1 MARLH
6 PGVYIEEVSSGV
18 RPIEGVST
26 STAAFLGKAELG
38 DIGKA
43 VLVTSLQE
51 FQKKYGSFLSD
62 GFLAHAVYQ
71 FFNNGGKTSYIV
83 RIASTGARAA
93 DIALKDRK
101 TGSPAKTLTI
111 RAANEGNWG
120 NTLDIVVTDGTL
132 DPDNEFAVRVYRDR
146 STEKLP
152 PLLLETFDN
161 LSMNSAAGNYVETI
175 INANAAYIRA
185 DVEDVNLTTA
195 GPGVSRSGALPVSD
209 GSADLK
215 LDPAQATRV
224 QGTATTKGTLTSGS
238 GGTSPLVPL
247 TDKRKLQI
255 SINGDGPH
263 VVIIPPEMDTGVKI
277 ADALQKIV
285 REDLTP
291 NSSMSQEAFA
301 GFTCAYDLT
310 TNTYLLISG
319 AQGTNSSVMVGDGAV
334 LLKLDATQATATSGT
349 ATENGSLKSA
359 YNPLPYPSKVP
370 YKFQINLDNDGPHNV
385 VAIPTAA
392 TGTQIAAAIQA
403 AVRQITA
410 TTATNKDAFEK
421 FTCSYDTTNPANTFY
436 VLKSGTV
443 GTSSKV
449 LVESS
454 SPEDETIKLEAGTYK
469 FVIEINGDGPHIVS
483 FNGPC
488 ANGAVIASA
497 ISKAIAGDPTAV
509 PPVPGITPKRSTN
522 ADAFAPG
529 KFQCDYLNASAIGN
543 PVLKLTSGKTGVA
556 SSVRI
561 TDAPTYNVASLLKL
575 GLTNGGQEITGAATL
590 RPANSKTPT
599 EYHLGDA
606 TVSGNIE
613 SVTPGDDGG
622 TPSDQDHINGLNAL
636 DTVRDVSILCIPGIG
651 TQAVVDAGTNYC
663 TQRADCFFIG
673 DCNQTDDS
681 VEEAQ
686 AFLTSLAKKRS
697 YGAIYYPWLK
707 MLDPTGK
714 SPVPIAVPPSGF
726 VAGMYA
732 RIDAKRGVWKAPAGT
747 EANIG
752 GAVSVTADTTDA
764 QQDFLNPIGVNVIR
778 TFPASGIVI
787 WGARTLATRS
797 DPEYRYIPVRRTAIF
812 LEQSIYNG
820 IQWAVFEP
828 NDEDLWASLRAN
840 INAFMML
847 QFRAGAFQGKTP
859 NEAFF
864 VKCDHQT
871 TTQADIDAGTVNI
884 LVGFAPLKPAEFVVL
899 RLSQKAGQPSA

>member
-51 FQKKYGSFLSD
+51 FQKKYGSFLNDS
-62 GFLAHAVYQ
+62 FLAHGVYQ
-71 FFNNGGKTSYIV
+71 FFNNGGKTCYIV
-83 RIASTGARAA
+83 RIAGTGARAA

-101 TGSPAKTLTI
+101 GSPAKTLTV
-111 RAANEGNWG
+111 RAASEGTWG
-120 NTLDIVVTDGTL
+120 NKLDIVIADGTD
-132 DPDNEFAVRVYRDR
+132 DPDNEFAVQVYRDR

-161 LSMNSAAGNYVETI
+161 LSMNTAAGNYVETV
-175 INANAAYIRA
+175 INANSAYIRA
-185 DVEDVNLTTA
+185 DVEDDNLATA
-195 GPGVSRSGALPVSD
+195 GPGVSRSGMLPV
-209 GSADLK
+209 GNAAGLLK
-215 LDPAQATRV
+215 LGAANGGTETAGVDGPPKTAGTS
-224 QGTATTKGTLTSGS
+224 QGGSTPATTL
-238 GGTSPLVPL
+238 PA
-247 TDKRKLQI
+247 DQRKLLI
-255 SINGDGPH
+255 NLNGDG
-263 VVIIPPEMDTGVKI
+263 D
-277 ADALQKIV
+277 
-285 REDLTP
+285 REITVPL
-291 NSSMSQEAFA
+291 SA
-301 GFTCAYDLT
+301 G
-310 TNTYLLISG
+310 
-319 AQGTNSSVMVGDGAV
+319 
-334 LLKLDATQATATSGT
+334 
-349 ATENGSLKSA
+349 
-359 YNPLPYPSKVP
+359 
-370 YKFQINLDNDGPHNV
+370 
-385 VAIPTAA
+385 
-392 TGTQIAAAIQA
+392 TGTDIAAAIQA
-403 AVRQITA
+403 AVKGLMSNVPAKQPAYTG
-410 TTATNKDAFEK
+410 
-421 FTCSYDTTNPANTFY
+421 FTCAYNDPAAPNVYLLSSGSTGAGSSVVVKNSTTTTISLPA
-436 VLKSGTV
+436 GQHQ
-443 GTSSKV
+443 
-449 LVESS
+449 
-454 SPEDETIKLEAGTYK
+454 
-469 FVIEINGDGPHIVS
+469 FVIEVNGDGPHTITLA
-483 FNGPC
+483 GPLS
-488 ANGAVIASA
+488 GGDA
-497 ISKAIAGDPTAV
+497 IKTAIETALQSL
-509 PPVPGITPKRSTN
+509 IPKRKAN
-522 ADAFAPG
+522 AAAFTGFLCQYDIAPN
-529 KFQCDYLNASAIGN
+529 QGN
-543 PVLKLTSGKTGVA
+543 PSFRLTSGA
-556 SSVRI
+556 SGAASTVRVS
-561 TDAPTYNVASLLKL
+561 DAPANNVAGTLKL
-575 GLTNGGQEITGAATL
+575 GVTNGGKEISGGAVL

-599 EYHLGDA
+599 EYHIGDSV
-606 TVSGNIE
+606 VSGNIAPDP
-613 SVTPGDDGG
+613 TFGDDGG
-622 TPSDQDHINGLNAL
+622 TPNDQDYINGLSAL
-636 DTVRDVSILCIPGIG
+636 DTVRDVSIVCIPGIG
-651 TQAVVDAGTNYC
+651 SKAVVDAGTNYC

-673 DCNQTDDS
+673 DVNGTDDS

-686 AFLTSLAKKRS
+686 AFLTGLTVKSS

-752 GAVSVTADTTDA
+752 GAVGVTADTTDA

-840 INAFMML
+840 INSFMML

-884 LVGFAPLKPAEFVVL
+884 LVGFAALKPAEFVVL
-899 RLSQKAGQPSA
+899 QLSQKAGQPAA

>member
-43 VLVTSLQE
+43 LLVTNLQE

-62 GFLAHAVYQ
+62 SFLAHGVYQ
-71 FFNNGGKTSYIV
+71 FFNNGGKTCYIV
-83 RIASTGARAA
+83 RIAGTGARAA

-101 TGSPAKTLTI
+101 GSPVKTLTI
-111 RAANEGNWG
+111 RAASEGAWG
-120 NTLDIVVTDGTL
+120 NTLDIVVKDGTL
-132 DPDNEFAVRVYRDR
+132 DPDNGFAVQIYRDR
-146 STEKLP
+146 STQAPPLP

-161 LSMNSAAGNYVETI
+161 LSMNTAAGNYIETMV
-175 INANAAYIRA
+175 NANSAYIRA
-185 DVEDVNLTTA
+185 DVEDANLATA
-195 GPGVSRSGALPVSD
+195 GQGVSRSGALPM
-209 GSADLK
+209 GNAADLLK
-215 LDPAQATRV
+215 LGAANGGTETAGGAGPPPTAGTSQSGATA
-224 QGTATTKGTLTSGS
+224 ATTL
-238 GGTSPLVPL
+238 PA
-247 TDKRKLQI
+247 DKRKFLV
-255 SINGDGPH
+255 NLDGDGDREITVPLAAG
-263 VVIIPPEMDTGVKI
+263 TG
-277 ADALQKIV
+277 AD
-285 REDLTP
+285 
-291 NSSMSQEAFA
+291 
-301 GFTCAYDLT
+301 
-310 TNTYLLISG
+310 
-319 AQGTNSSVMVGDGAV
+319 
-334 LLKLDATQATATSGT
+334 
-349 ATENGSLKSA
+349 
-359 YNPLPYPSKVP
+359 
-370 YKFQINLDNDGPHNV
+370 
-385 VAIPTAA
+385 
-392 TGTQIAAAIQA
+392 IAAAIQTAVQGLTANTPAKQA
-403 AVRQITA
+403 AYTG
-410 TTATNKDAFEK
+410 
-421 FTCSYDTTNPANTFY
+421 FTCSYNDPAAPTAY
-436 VLKSGTV
+436 LLSSGT
-443 GTSSKV
+443 
-449 LVESS
+449 
-454 SPEDETIKLEAGTYK
+454 
-469 FVIEINGDGPHIVS
+469 
-483 FNGPC
+483 
-488 ANGAVIASA
+488 
-497 ISKAIAGDPTAV
+497 
-509 PPVPGITPKRSTN
+509 
-522 ADAFAPG
+522 
-529 KFQCDYLNASAIGN
+529 
-543 PVLKLTSGKTGVA
+543 TGVA
-556 SSVRI
+556 SSVVVKNSTATAISLPAGQHQFVIEVNGDGPHTIRLTGPLSDGAAI
-561 TDAPTYNVASLLKL
+561 KTAIQAAVQGLTPKRQANAGAFTGFLCQYDTAANPGNPSLLLTSGAAGAASTVRVTDAPANNVAGTLKL
-575 GLTNGGQEITGAATL
+575 GVTNGGKEISGGAVL

-606 TVSGNIE
+606 VVSGNIV
-613 SVTPGDDGG
+613 SVTFGDDGG
-622 TPSDQDHINGLNAL
+622 TPGDQDYINGLNAL

-651 TQAVVDAGTNYC
+651 SKAVVDGGTNYC

-673 DCNQTDDS
+673 DCNQTDDT

-686 AFLTSLAKKRS
+686 AFLTSLTVKSS

-714 SPVPIAVPPSGF
+714 SPVPIAAPPSGF

-752 GAVSVTADTTDA
+752 GAVGVAADTTDA

-840 INAFMML
+840 INSFMML

-864 VKCDHQT
+864 VKCDNQT

-884 LVGFAPLKPAEFVVL
+884 LVGFAALKPAEFVVL
-899 RLSQKAGQPSA
+899 RLSQKAGQPAA

>member
-26 STAAFLGKAELG
+26 STAAFLGKVEMG

-51 FQKKYGSFLSD
+51 FQKKYGAFLSD
-62 GFLAHAVYQ
+62 SFLAHGVYQ
-71 FFNNGGKTSYIV
+71 FFNNGGKTCYIV
-83 RIASTGARAA
+83 RIAGTGARAA

-101 TGSPAKTLTI
+101 GSPALPAKTLTV
-111 RAANEGNWG
+111 RAASEGVWG
-120 NTLDIVVTDGTL
+120 NTVDIVVTDGTL
-132 DPDNEFAVRVYRDR
+132 DPDNEFAVQVYRDR
-146 STEKLP
+146 STQVPPLP
-152 PLLLETFDN
+152 ALLLETFDN
-161 LSMNSAAGNYVETI
+161 LSMNPAAGNYVETV
-175 INANAAYIRA
+175 INANSTYIRA
-185 DVEDVNLTTA
+185 DVEDANLTTA

-209 GSADLK
+209 GSGSADLK
-215 LDPAQATRV
+215 LSPGQATRV
-224 QGTATTKGTLTSGS
+224 QGTATTNGTLTSGANPS
-238 GGTSPLVPL
+238 VPSA
-247 TDKRKLQI
+247 DKRKLQI

-263 VVIIPPEMDTGVKI
+263 EVIIPPEMDTHVKI
-277 ADALQKIV
+277 AEALQKIV
-285 REDLTP
+285 REDITP
-291 NSSMSQEAFA
+291 NSSMSQDAFA
-301 GFTCAYDLT
+301 GFTCVYDAGT
-310 TNTYLLISG
+310 SMYLLTSG
-319 AQGTNSSVMVGDGAV
+319 APGTNSSVIVGDGAV
-334 LLKLDATQATATSGT
+334 LLKLDAGQATATPGT
-349 ATENGSLKSA
+349 ATEKGSLRSG
-359 YNPLPYPSKVP
+359 YNPLPYPSGVA
-370 YKFQINLDNDGPHNV
+370 YKFQINLDNDGYHDV
-385 VAIPTAA
+385 VALPTAS

-410 TTATNKDAFEK
+410 TTATNQTAFNQ
-421 FTCSYDTTNPANTFY
+421 FTCSYDTTNPAQTFY
-436 VLKSGTV
+436 LLKSGTV
-443 GTSSKV
+443 GTSSTV
-449 LVESS
+449 SVQSS

-469 FVIEINGDGPHIVS
+469 FVIEINGDGPHLVS

-488 ANGAVIASA
+488 ANGAAIASA
-497 ISKAIAGDPTAV
+497 ITGAV
-509 PPVPGITPKRSTN
+509 TGITPKRSTN

-529 KFQCDYLNASAIGN
+529 KFQCEYVNTPAIGN
-543 PVLKLTSGKTGVA
+543 PVLKLTSGKAGVA

-561 TDAPTYNVASLLKL
+561 TDAPTDNVAGLLKL

-606 TVSGNIE
+606 TVSGNID
-613 SVTPGDDGG
+613 SITPGDDGG
-622 TPSDQDHINGLNAL
+622 TPSDQDYISGLNAL

-651 TQAVVDAGTNYC
+651 SKAVVDGGTNYC

-673 DCNQTDDS
+673 DCNKTDDT

-686 AFLTSLAKKRS
+686 AFLTSLTVKSS

-707 MLDPTGK
+707 MLDPTGA

-752 GAVSVTADTTDA
+752 GAVGVTADTTDV
-764 QQDFLNPIGVNVIR
+764 QQDSLNPIGVNVIR

-828 NDEDLWASLRAN
+828 NDEDLWASLRLN
-840 INAFMML
+840 ITSFMMTL
-847 QFRAGAFQGKTP
+847 YRQGAFQGTTP
-859 NEAFF
+859 SQAFF
-864 VKCDHQT
+864 VKCDAET
-871 TTQADIDAGTVNI
+871 TTQDDINLGIVNV
-884 LVGFAPLKPAEFVVL
+884 LVGFAPLKPAEFVVVKI
-899 RLSQKAGQPSA
+899 SQKAGQAS